1 MSHYPTTDLNR
12 VRRVPDR
19 GHYDRETVHSI
30 LDASVYCHV
39 GLLEEDQPVIIPT
52 IHVRVEDTI
61 YLHGATTSRL
71 LRYVGSGRPTCISV
85 TLLDGLVLARSVFH
99 HSMNYRAVVAFG
111 RGRLIEGDDRKM
123 AALERFTERIV
134 PGRWSEARQP
144 NAQELRATAVA
155 AIPIDMATAKIRT
168 GPPKDDAEDYALP
181 IWAGVLPLRQE
192 VLDPIEDLPAGHP
205 LPYPPSVV
213 EYLEA
218 KRR

>member
-1 MSHYPTTDLNR
+1 
-12 VRRVPDR
+12 
-19 GHYDRETVHSI
+19 
-30 LDASVYCHV
+30 
-39 GLLEEDQPVIIPT
+39 
-52 IHVRVEDTI
+52 
-61 YLHGATTSRL
+61 
-71 LRYVGSGRPTCISV
+71 
-85 TLLDGLVLARSVFH
+85 
-99 HSMNYRAVVAFG
+99 
-111 RGRLIEGDDRKM
+111 M

-155 AIPIDMATAKIRT
+155 AIPIEMATATIRT

>member
-1 MSHYPTTDLNR
+1 
-12 VRRVPDR
+12 
-19 GHYDRETVHSI
+19 
-30 LDASVYCHV
+30 
-39 GLLEEDQPVIIPT
+39 
-52 IHVRVEDTI
+52 
-61 YLHGATTSRL
+61 
-71 LRYVGSGRPTCISV
+71 
-85 TLLDGLVLARSVFH
+85 
-99 HSMNYRAVVAFG
+99 
-111 RGRLIEGDDRKM
+111 
-123 AALERFTERIV
+123 
-134 PGRWSEARQP
+134 
-144 NAQELRATAVA
+144 LRATAVA